1 MLQLMAGSPFKH
13 GDRMY
18 FLKIV
23 ERLQLGILL
32 PEYPPLDE
40 VRKDGIH
47 LVAHMLGRWDG
58 EHIIQFLFDRRLG
71 CRIDKRSE

>member
-32 PEYPPLDE
+32 PEYPALDE

-47 LVAHMLGRWDG
+47 LVAHMLRRWDG
-58 EHIIQFLFDRRLG
+58 EHIIQFLFDSRLG
-71 CRIDKRSE
+71 YRIDKRSE

>member
-40 VRKDGIH
+40 VRKDGIY
-47 LVAHMLGRWDG
+47 LVAHMLGRWD
-58 EHIIQFLFDRRLG
+58 
-71 CRIDKRSE
+71 